1 LQNLK
6 KYRGSLILGIIT
18 LLFWLSPI
26 KAVMHPKTWF
36 IFAFFVSLD
45 FLVHTLADKGLENK
59 SENFIQFYMVSMVAK
74 LVFSIVFTAIF
85 LYLYPSD
92 RKALVLTVLAF
103 YLCFT
108 VFEILIILRKLRE
121 I

>member
-1 LQNLK
+1 LKDLK
-6 KYRGSLILGIIT
+6 KYQGSFIIGIVTLI
-18 LLFWLSPI
+18 FWLSPL
-26 KAVMHPKTWF
+26 KQFMHPKTWF
-36 IFAFFVSLD
+36 IFAFFVNLD
-45 FLVHTLADKGLENK
+45 FLVHTLAEKGMENK

-85 LYLYPSD
+85 LYLYPLD

-108 VFEILIILRKLRE
+108 VFEILIIIRKLRRN
-121 I
+121 